1 MNTAIAVAG
10 RSVPGISGYQ
20 RYWPTNIPAVK
31 TVLQKNYD
39 REPEDLRRRMEN
51 VFGMNAAM
59 GI

>member
-10 RSVPGISGYQ
+10 RSVPETSGYQ
-20 RYWPTNIPAVK
+20 RCWPTNIPAVK